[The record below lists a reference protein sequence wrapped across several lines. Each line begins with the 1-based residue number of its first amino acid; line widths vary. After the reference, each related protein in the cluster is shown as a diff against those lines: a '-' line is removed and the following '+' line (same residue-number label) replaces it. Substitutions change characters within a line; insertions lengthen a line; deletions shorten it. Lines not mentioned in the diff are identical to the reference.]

1 MVNVGGKDQT
11 HKRSTVR
18 TDDFE
23 LEGAAAAT
31 ALIDRDTQV
40 LALIAGAHVIH
51 VARDALV
58 SRQCDVTA
66 LVVSQVC
73 DVHGVFVPEDIC
85 GGKKRLRFNI
95 DAKNILWL
103 TSVRVSYVLYDHCRT
118 VLHDYTS
125 IYPRECINNCLLKRS
140 CTWACIPCGHMH
152 YMYMHV
158 CGHMQC

>member
-40 LALIAGAHVIH
+40 LALVTGAHVIH

-66 LVVSQVC
+66 LVVSQVSH
-73 DVHGVFVPEDIC
+73 VHGVLVPEDIC
-85 GGKKRLRFNI
+85 ENKRWRFNS
-95 DAKNILWL
+95 DAKKQLVL
-103 TSVRVSYVLYDHCRT
+103 T
-118 VLHDYTS
+118 
-125 IYPRECINNCLLKRS
+125 
-140 CTWACIPCGHMH
+140 
-152 YMYMHV
+152 
-158 CGHMQC
+158 